1 MDTIFALSTAP
12 ARSGVAVIRIS
23 GKDAHELLG
32 RVFRT
37 RSAMAPRV
45 MTLGVLR
52 DRDGETVDRCL
63 AVIFSGRA
71 SYTGEDSAEL
81 HLHGSPA
88 VISAALEAL
97 AEAGGRPAEAGEF
110 TKRAFLNGKLDL
122 SEAEAVGELIA
133 AETSDAARNAAAMLG
148 GALAGRLRSVYDEL
162 TDILSHLA
170 AEVDYP
176 EEDVDPLTRRDAIE
190 GMFHVEH
197 SIEEIL
203 SRSELARAF
212 THGVECVILGAPNA
226 GKSTLF
232 NAILGEERAIVTSA
246 PGTTRDLLREH
257 TSLGGV
263 PLRLTDTAGL
273 RDANDEAERI
283 GVSRAETEAAS
294 SALALLCIDRSAP
307 PALEET
313 RRAVRAAKSAGRAI
327 VVATK
332 CDLPP
337 DGRALQTIS
346 AAAAELRCG
355 TVELSLLS
363 ADGEEKT
370 LLPLEEELRRLY
382 DRGSLR
388 FDGTLLSSARQFAV
402 ALAALEAS
410 RSAREALEHGVE
422 TDVALTDA
430 ERAASRLGELFG
442 RAAPQDIIDKVFANF
457 CVGK

>member
-37 RSAMAPRV
+37 RSAMEPRV
-45 MTLGVLR
+45 MTLGSLR
-52 DRDGETVDRCL
+52 DRDGETIDRCL
-63 AVIFSGRA
+63 AVIFSGKA

-133 AETSDAARNAAAMLG
+133 AETPDAARNAAAMLG
-148 GALAGRLRSVYDEL
+148 GALAGRLRKVYDTL
-162 TDILSHLA
+162 TDILAHLA

-176 EEDVDPLTRRDAIE
+176 EEDIDPLTRTDAIE

-197 SIEEIL
+197 SLEEIL
-203 SRSELARAF
+203 SRSERARAF

-232 NAILGEERAIVTSA
+232 NTILGEERAIVTSS

-257 TSLGGV
+257 ASLGGV

-273 RDANDEAERI
+273 RDAQDEAEMI
-283 GVSRAETEAAS
+283 GVSRAEAEAAS
-294 SALALLCIDRSAP
+294 SALALLCIDRSAAP
-307 PALEET
+307 SPEEI
-313 RRAVRAAKSAGRAI
+313 RRAVRAANGADRAV

-332 CDLPP
+332 CDLAP
-337 DGRALQTIS
+337 DAVALRAVS
-346 AAAAELRCG
+346 EAAAELHCG
-355 TVELSLLS
+355 TVELSLTS
-363 ADGEEKT
+363 TDSENP
-370 LLPLEEELRRLY
+370 LLPLEDELRRLY

-388 FDGTLLSSARQFAV
+388 FDGTLLSSARQFA
-402 ALAALEAS
+402 AARSALESA
-410 RSAREALEHGVE
+410 RAAREALERGVE
-422 TDVALTDA
+422 TDVALSDA
-430 ERAASRLGELFG
+430 ERAALRLGELFG
-442 RAAPQDIIDKVFANF
+442 RAAPQDVIDKVFANF